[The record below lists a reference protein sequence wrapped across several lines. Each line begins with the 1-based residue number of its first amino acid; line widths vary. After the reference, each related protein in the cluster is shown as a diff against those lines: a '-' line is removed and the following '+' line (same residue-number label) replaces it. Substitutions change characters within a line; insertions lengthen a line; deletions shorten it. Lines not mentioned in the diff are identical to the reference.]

1 MIYFMTLFMIY
12 ILRIHSRPWW
22 CLL

>member
-1 MIYFMTLFMIY
+1 MTLFMIY